1 MVLSLEMQLKI
12 ILQELVQKA
21 FSIHLDLNLIKI
33 EIPPQKEMGD
43 FAAALGFLLAKELKQ
58 NPFVIVST
66 LANLLKEDSRFL
78 NPTAAKPGFLNFFLA
93 PLFLQNLTHEFLN
106 NPQALLF
113 QKKEQKVFLEYV
125 SANPTGP
132 LHIGHGRWA
141 ALGDSLARIL
151 KHIGYEVHRE
161 FYVNDAGNQI
171 NNLNRSVE
179 ALKKGEPVPEDGY
192 HGAYLQEAVL
202 FQGKPH
208 HYFLNQQKETLK
220 EFRCEFDCFYSEQ
233 SLHDGNEIT
242 QALDNLKEQGYLY
255 QQDEALW
262 FKSTLFGDDKDR
274 VLIKNDGAYTYFA
287 PDIAYH
293 LTKIN
298 RGGQWIIDILG
309 ADHHGY
315 VSRITAAVLALS
327 QKKARMDVIIGQL
340 VSLYRGGEPVRMSK
354 RTGEMITLKEVVDEI
369 GVDALRYI
377 LVSRKHSQ
385 TIDFDLEKIKE
396 QNKENP
402 VFYIQYAFARI
413 NSIFKNIQGHTF
425 DLNPS
430 LENLKP
436 YEKDLLILALSLKD
450 EINVAAQQLDPS
462 KLATYLFELASAFHG
477 FYEKSR
483 VLDQGKVVSYRVV
496 LIKAV
501 AQALN
506 QGLNL
511 LGIHSPDKM

>member
-1 MVLSLEMQLKI
+1 MVLSLELQLKT

-21 FSIHLDLNLIKI
+21 FAIHLDLNLIKI
-33 EIPPQKEMGD
+33 EIPPKKEMGD

-58 NPFVIVST
+58 NPFEIVST

-78 NPTAAKPGFLNFFLA
+78 NPCAAKPGFLNFFLA
-93 PLFLQNLTHEFLN
+93 PFFLHNLTTEFLN
-106 NPQALLF
+106 NPKALSF
-113 QKKEQKVFLEYV
+113 QQKTEKIFLEYV

-141 ALGDSLARIL
+141 ALGDSLARL
-151 KHIGYEVHRE
+151 LQHIGYEVHRE

-171 NNLNRSVE
+171 NNLNRSVD

-192 HGAYLQEAVL
+192 HGAYLKDALL
-202 FQGKPH
+202 FNGPAH
-208 HYFLNQQKETLK
+208 HYFLSQQKETLK
-220 EFRCEFDCFYSEQ
+220 EFRCQFDCFYSEQ
-233 SLHDGNEIT
+233 SLHDGNEISKAINT
-242 QALDNLKEQGYLY
+242 LKDQGYLY
-255 QQDEALW
+255 QEEGALW

-315 VSRITAAVLALS
+315 VNRITAAVLALS

-354 RTGEMITLKEVVDEI
+354 RTGDMITLQEVIEEI

-377 LVSRKHSQ
+377 LVSKKHSQ
-385 TIDFDLEKIKE
+385 TIDFDLEKVKE

-413 NSIFKNIQGHTF
+413 NSIFKNLKDIEF
-425 DLNPS
+425 NLNP
-430 LENLKP
+430 NLDALLP
-436 YEKDLLILALSLKD
+436 YEKDLLILALQLKD
-450 EINVAAQQLDPS
+450 EIQTAALQLDPS
-462 KLATYLFELASAFHG
+462 KLANYLFELAVAFHG

-483 VLDQGKVVSYRVV
+483 VLDQGKVIAYRVII
-496 LIKAV
+496 IKAV
-501 AQALN
+501 ALALKK
-506 QGLNL
+506 GLNL
-511 LGIHSPDKM
+511 LGMDSPEKM